1 MKELIEK
8 RNELK
13 AKSDVLAEIFKVSGA
28 DRDLSLVKKMGEEDT
43 KDWTTVQKAEKIK
56 KLNDELTD
64 LGKDVDT
71 LAEVEKADKASKAL
85 TEKLEQGT
93 GMVHPDADPEGTKGN
108 GHNPQFKGIGTLF
121 VESEQFK
128 ARKSGN
134 IMAEVAKLDYGLSEL
149 KTLFQTSA
157 GFSPE
162 ALRIGRLIEA
172 VTRPIAIL
180 DVIPSGVTGMP
191 SIVYMEETTRTH
203 AAAEI
208 AEGAAYP
215 ESTFAFTERTVPV
228 EKIGAS
234 IPVTDEQL
242 DDVPMIEAYLNNRLS
257 FGVRQRLDE
266 RVLTG
271 PSSSAPNIEGIL
283 NKSGIQTQAKGGD
296 PTPDAI
302 FKAMTLVQV
311 TGRAEPNVIVL
322 HPNDWEPIRLL
333 RTADGIYIWGSPSEA
348 GPERIWGTRIVKTTA
363 ETENTG
369 LVGDFNHCQLFERK
383 GIEVQVGFV
392 GSNFTEGKKTIRA
405 DMRVGFPIY
414 RATAFCTVTGI

>member
-13 AKSDVLAEIFKVSGA
+13 TKSDVLAEIFKVSGA

-56 KLNDELTD
+56 KFNDELTD

-85 TEKLEQGT
+85 AEKLET
-93 GMVHPDADPEGTKGN
+93 PSGMVHPDADPEGKENGN
-108 GHNPQFKGIGTLF
+108 GNQPQRKGIGTLF

-128 ARKSGN
+128 AHKPGDV
-134 IMAEVAKLDYGLSEL
+134 MVEGAELKYGLKEL

-157 GFSPE
+157 GWPTES
-162 ALRIGRLIEA
+162 LRIGLLVEA
-172 VTRPIAIL
+172 VTRPIAVI
-180 DVIPSGVTGMP
+180 DIIPSGVTGMAA
-191 SIVYMEETTRTH
+191 IVYMEETTRTH
-203 AAAEI
+203 AAAEKGEGLAF
-208 AEGAAYP
+208 AE
-215 ESTFAFTERTVPV
+215 SQFAFTERSVTVR
-228 EKIGAS
+228 KITDS

-242 DDVPMIEAYLNNRLS
+242 ADVPQVESYLNNRLS
-257 FGVRQRLDE
+257 FGVRQRLDSQLL
-266 RVLTG
+266 VGDGAGVNL
-271 PSSSAPNIEGIL
+271 EGIL
-283 NKSGIQTQAKGGD
+283 NKTGIQTQAKGGD

-302 FKAMTLVQV
+302 YKAMTLVRV
-311 TGRAEPNVIVL
+311 TGRAEPNATIL

-333 RTADGIYIWGSPSEA
+333 ATADGVYIWGSPSEA
-348 GPERIWGTRIVKTTA
+348 GPERIWGIRIVMTTA

-369 LVGDFNHCQLFERK
+369 LVGDFTHCQLFERQ
-383 GIEVQVGFV
+383 GIEVRVAFV
-392 GSNFTEGKKTIRA
+392 NDDFTKGLQTIRA
-405 DMRVGFPIY
+405 SMRVGFPIY